1 MDALRSYLLDRHPGI
16 NLHRGRVEKALG
28 HLKIEH
34 YGALEGSFDLGG
46 YLAQE
51 DTASKEEY
59 GITLEIQVDLPL
71 RWRDANDAAK
81 AAQHAGLKKAQY
93 ELKKITAEVLGNAEE
108 SFNRLQIDEE
118 QIDFSRQRL
127 KAALESIRE
136 KTLRAKY
143 LPGDVLESLEQARY
157 QYYRTA
163 MDYLDAL
170 NRQLQ
175 TQADLLALA
184 PDNCLAEKT
193 ASASRGEI
201 PP

>member
-1 MDALRSYLLDRHPGI
+1 M
-16 NLHRGRVEKALG
+16 
-28 HLKIEH
+28 
-34 YGALEGSFDLGG
+34 
-46 YLAQE
+46 
-51 DTASKEEY
+51 
-59 GITLEIQVDLPL
+59 
-71 RWRDANDAAK
+71 
-81 AAQHAGLKKAQY
+81 
-93 ELKKITAEVLGNAEE
+93 KKITAEVLGNAEE

-175 TQADLLALA
+175 TQ
-184 PDNCLAEKT
+184 C
-193 ASASRGEI
+193 
-201 PP
+201 